1 MYIPGLGS
9 LSVIIHLLAKYPAG
23 ALGVGILTM
32 SGYLASPLG
41 PTVSIGG
48 DQILKKAETVIVSKQ
63 PELQAEADATIAAF
77 KEVESTKLSATAFNY
92 VCERIV
98 ECKGLSKEKIEA
110 HPTLAKDIGRLYFFE
125 LSRANGVEKAK
136 VLYKNQ

>member
-9 LSVIIHLLAKYPAG
+9 LSIIIHLLAKYPAG

-48 DQILKKAETVIVSKQ
+48 DQILSKAETVIVSKR
-63 PELQAEADATIAAF
+63 PELQTQANATVAAF
-77 KEVESTKLSATAFNY
+77 KEVESAKLSATAFGY

-98 ECKGLSKEKIEA
+98 DCKGLSKETIEA
-110 HPTLAKDIGRLYFFE
+110 HPTLTKDIGKLYFFD
-125 LSRANGVEKAK
+125 LSRAHGVEKAK